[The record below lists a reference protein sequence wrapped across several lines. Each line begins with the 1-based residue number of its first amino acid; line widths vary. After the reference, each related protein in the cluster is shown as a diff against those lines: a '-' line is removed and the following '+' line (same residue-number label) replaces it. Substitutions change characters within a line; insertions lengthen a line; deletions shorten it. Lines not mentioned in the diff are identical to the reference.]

1 MRYLASFG
9 AVKEIAKDEF
19 TACHLT
25 KNLAQPVTEAGIS
38 HWYPRSFLSE
48 NL

>member
-9 AVKEIAKDEF
+9 AVEETARDEF
-19 TACHLT
+19 AANHVT

-38 HWYPRSFLSE
+38 HW
-48 NL
+48 